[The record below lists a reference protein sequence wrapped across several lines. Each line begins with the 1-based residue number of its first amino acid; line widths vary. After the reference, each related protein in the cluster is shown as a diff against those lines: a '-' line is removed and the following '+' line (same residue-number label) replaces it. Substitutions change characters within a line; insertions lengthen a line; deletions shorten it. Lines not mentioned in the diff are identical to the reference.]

1 MTYLLISKNKDTQES
16 HLKSLL
22 AGITGENMLEIQN
35 TPDIHILDRR
45 EENSIGIEDVKDFVK
60 EMIYKPFGGGKQ
72 IAIIYQA
79 EKLTTQAQ
87 NSLLKTLEES
97 NDDTIYIL
105 CVDNEKNVLP
115 TIYSRSKPVYVQQ
128 EIQQNNLIEKPEIFN
143 MGLVE
148 QFNLI
153 ETISKEKQ
161 PCLDLL
167 ASLEAYM
174 KVKLEK
180 EIKNDNINSSR
191 VISERLKEIQ
201 DTREKINSN
210 CNKKLVLEALVIS
223 LNASH
228 FHP

>member
-1 MTYLLISKNKDTQES
+1 MTYLLISKDNQTQAEYLKPFLSGILEKD
-16 HLKSLL
+16 
-22 AGITGENMLEIQN
+22 ILEIQES
-35 TPDIHILDRR
+35 PDIHILDRR
-45 EENSIGIEDVKDFVK
+45 EENSIGIEDVKDFLK
-60 EMIYKPFGGGKQ
+60 EMIYKPFNGERQ
-72 IAIIYQA
+72 IAIIYEA
-79 EKLTTQAQ
+79 EKLTPQAQ

-115 TIYSRSKPVYVQQ
+115 TIYSRSKPVYIAQ
-128 EIQQNNLIEKPEIFN
+128 EYKAQEVISKPQIFD
-143 MGLVE
+143 MDLVE
-148 QFNLI
+148 QFNHIDVISKGKQACLEFLDSI
-153 ETISKEKQ
+153 ETYIKTE
-161 PCLDLL
+161 
-167 ASLEAYM
+167 
-174 KVKLEK
+174 LEK

>member
-1 MTYLLISKNKDTQES
+1 MTYLLISKDHQTQSEYLKPFLSGILGKDITEMQE
-16 HLKSLL
+16 
-22 AGITGENMLEIQN
+22 
-35 TPDIHILDRR
+35 TPDIHILDSK

-60 EMIYKPFGGGKQ
+60 EMIYKPFGGGEQ
-72 IAIIYQA
+72 IAIVYEA

-115 TIYSRSKPVYVQQ
+115 TIYSRSKPIYIQQ
-128 EIQQNNLIEKPEIFN
+128 EIQQNTFIEKPEIFS
-143 MGLVE
+143 MDLVE

-167 ASLEAYM
+167 ASMEAYM
-174 KVKLEK
+174 KIELEK

>member
-1 MTYLLISKNKDTQES
+1 MTYLLISKNKATQES
-16 HLKSLL
+16 HLKSLITGL
-22 AGITGENMLEIQN
+22 TGENISEIQD

-72 IAIIYQA
+72 IAVIYEA

-115 TIYSRSKPVYVQQ
+115 TIYSRSKPIYIQQ
-128 EIQQNNLIEKPEIFN
+128 EIQQNSNTDKPEVFN
-143 MGLVE
+143 MDLVE

-153 ETISKEKQ
+153 ESISKEKQ

-174 KVKLEK
+174 KIELEK